1 MATTFTKLAA
11 GELQEKVRSALIEAG
26 QLNIANQMEQAL
38 IGTVNSVCGEI
49 LRRFAFEAGM
59 PPDQQVLEEA
69 QGAVLF
75 QQAMERAG
83 QQHVADS
90 PDERL
95 PSPAN
100 PRPAAAIELAR

>member
-1 MATTFTKLAA
+1 M
-11 GELQEKVRSALIEAG
+11 RSALIEAG

-69 QGAVLF
+69 QAPCCSS
-75 QQAMERAG
+75 RRW
-83 QQHVADS
+83 S
-90 PDERL
+90 
-95 PSPAN
+95 
-100 PRPAAAIELAR
+100 ARWPTTGR